1 VIKKLTTTHQNKI
14 KTGDTMAKKTFKG
27 RPLISGKLKGKA
39 LASKSPFN
47 VSASYLENL
56 FGGNTTSAPC
66 TDVVNKEWSGK
77 NLAGQI
83 LCFPTAVG
91 STMGGVTLM
100 GVGSMDLGPKAML
113 YAEHVDSVSVAGLII
128 DNVWNDHNV
137 ITIDQLGDEFL
148 DAVKTG
154 DPISIIE
161 DGTVEVG

>member
-1 VIKKLTTTHQNKI
+1 MPKKS
-14 KTGDTMAKKTFKG
+14 FKG
-27 RPLISGKLKGKA
+27 RPLIPGKLKGKA
-39 LASKSPFN
+39 MASKQPFN

-77 NLAGQI
+77 NLAGAI
-83 LCFPTAVG
+83 LCFPSGVG
-91 STMGGVTLM
+91 STMGGATLV
-100 GVGSMDLGPKAML
+100 GVGYLGQGPKAML

-128 DNVWNDHNV
+128 DDVWNDRHV
-137 ITIDQLGDEFL
+137 VTIDMLGGEFL

-154 DPISIIE
+154 DPISIME

>member
-1 VIKKLTTTHQNKI
+1 
-14 KTGDTMAKKTFKG
+14 MAKKTFKG
-27 RPLISGKLKGKA
+27 RPLIPGKLEGKA
-39 LASKSPFN
+39 MASKSPFN

-56 FGGNTTSAPC
+56 FGGNTKSAPC

-77 NLAGQI
+77 NLAGAI

-91 STMGGVTLM
+91 STMGGATLV
-100 GVGSMDLGPKAML
+100 GVGYLGQGPKAML

-128 DNVWNDHNV
+128 DDVWNDRHV
-137 ITIDQLGDEFL
+137 VTIDMLGDEFL

-154 DPISIIE
+154 DPISIME

>member
-1 VIKKLTTTHQNKI
+1 
-14 KTGDTMAKKTFKG
+14 MAKKTFKG
-27 RPLISGKLKGKA
+27 RPLIPGKLKGKA

-137 ITIDQLGDEFL
+137 ITIDQLGDDFL

-154 DPISIIE
+154 DPISIKE